1 MSDHARAYQNAG
13 PSVSNFG
20 SWWGR
25 CKFKILFVLLVA
37 VITGARKRI
46 YTSQC
51 LFLSSSDAPGRPM
64 YMTMRTRTRYA
75 VEGALSVSGSGNQ
88 NLGLCDIF
96 SNDSRLRK
104 IEFIWRRS
112 LFIGKLV
119 SRRESLADRGW
130 GALRRTR
137 FGLFRMSFTRNR
149 P

>member
-1 MSDHARAYQNAG
+1 MSDHAGAYRNAG
-13 PSVSNFG
+13 SSAPNFG
-20 SWWGR
+20 SWWDR

-64 YMTMRTRTRYA
+64 YMTIRTRTRYA

-88 NLGLCDIF
+88 NFGLCDIF

-104 IEFIWRRS
+104 SNLSGGVPCSSGNWY
-112 LFIGKLV
+112 LDTNL
-119 SRRESLADRGW
+119 SLA
-130 GALRRTR
+130 GAGAR
-137 FGLFRMSFTRNR
+137 FVGHALACSG
-149 P
+149 

>member
-1 MSDHARAYQNAG
+1 MGDHAGAYRNTGSSA
-13 PSVSNFG
+13 PNFG
-20 SWWGR
+20 SWWER
-25 CKFKILFVLLVA
+25 CKLKILFVLLVA

-64 YMTMRTRTRYA
+64 YMTIRTRTRYA

-104 IEFIWRRS
+104 S
-112 LFIGKLV
+112 
-119 SRRESLADRGW
+119 
-130 GALRRTR
+130 
-137 FGLFRMSFTRNR
+137 N
-149 P
+149 